1 MRELIWFLWGLILG
15 SAATGIVFASATR
28 LVITQYL
35 A

>member
-1 MRELIWFLWGLILG
+1 MRELLWFLWGLILG

-28 LVITQYL
+28 IAVTQYL